1 MGQIYKYNEVDIYGE
16 ISKYGLIER
25 KPRARKPSPAAVDI
39 MNCICAFDI
48 ETSTVTVTDT
58 AGAPAVHSFMY
69 IWQFQINDITIVGR
83 TWEEFQNLVML
94 IKTAC
99 VRIKKEKRLDD
110 LPFVII
116 WVHNLAYEFQYLSG
130 IYQFTNDE
138 CFFRDVRK
146 PIYCRMFNCIEF
158 RCSYIQ
164 TNMSL
169 SHLTRQLGVKQKLSG
184 QKYDYNKVRFP
195 WTELTDYEL
204 EYCVT
209 DVQSLVECMKI
220 KMENDHDNLQ
230 TIPLT
235 STGYVRRDC
244 REALRPLFL
253 DIKEMLPAEAEYRLL
268 RQAFRGGN
276 THANRKYSGK
286 IVPDVFSYDMSSCY
300 PAQQLTKKFPMSKW
314 KWLDDNLDLKR
325 IKKFIDLGY
334 AVVGTYRFEGLRLR
348 TRTTIP
354 YLSLSKTNSRHFS
367 LDNGRILDSEITE
380 TTLTEIDLKIVL
392 KQYTFDSMYC
402 LTAMCCQKHYLPEEY
417 REVIRRYYQ
426 NKTQLKGVKDPEQEY
441 LYQKSKEKLN
451 GIYGM
456 SAQDPIHAEIFYNDG
471 EYTRSD
477 YSTIDVEKVLH
488 RAKFPYS
495 WGVYTTAYARAALQ
509 DAIDIAGDQMIYCDT
524 DSVKTKGKIDL
535 DRLNQKRQN
544 MAVENRAYADD
555 PKGCRHYM
563 GVFELEGKY
572 ERFITCGAKR
582 YVYETEKCK
591 YAKSCENGSKCCL
604 HITVSGVSKQINEKT
619 GFSFAV
625 EELGRIENF
634 KPGYYDDNDNYI
646 PGMIWS
652 EAAGTMAVY
661 NDDDYFTY
669 TDPETGKEL
678 LITKNVSIIPTTYE
692 MSYEKDY
699 RRLLGEIALYG
710 EYKRESE

>member
-1 MGQIYKYNEVDIYGE
+1 MGIYQVNEVDLYSELTRYG
-16 ISKYGLIER
+16 IIER

-39 MNCICAFDI
+39 MNCLCAFDI
-48 ETSTVTVTDT
+48 ETSTIELPPVSDE
-58 AGAPAVHSFMY
+58 ARNVHSFMY
-69 IWQFQINDITIVGR
+69 IWQFQINDKTIIGR
-83 TWEEFQNLVML
+83 TWEEFQQLMTG
-94 IKTAC
+94 IKSVC
-99 VRIKKEKRLDD
+99 SRIKKEKTLSD
-110 LPFVII
+110 LPMVII

-130 IYQFTNDE
+130 IYNFTNDE

-146 PIYCRMFNCIEF
+146 PIYCRMLGCIEF

-169 SHLTRQLGVKQKLSG
+169 SHLTKQLGVKQKLSG
-184 QKYDYNKVRFP
+184 QKYDYSKVRFP
-195 WTELTDYEL
+195 WTPLTDYEL

-220 KMENDHDNLQ
+220 KMDNDHDNLQ

-244 REALRPLFL
+244 REALKPLFL
-253 DIKEMLPAEAEYRLL
+253 DIKEMLPCEAEYRLL

-286 IVPDVFSYDMSSCY
+286 LIKDVYSYDMSSCY
-300 PAQQLTKKFPMSKW
+300 PAQQLTKKFPMTQW

-334 AVVGTYRFEGLRLR
+334 AVVGTYHFEGLRLR
-348 TRTTIP
+348 KRTTIP
-354 YLSLSKTNSRHFS
+354 YLSLSKTRSYNFR
-367 LDNGRILDSEITE
+367 LDNGRILEAEVTE

-392 KQYTFDSMYC
+392 QQYTFDTMEC

-417 REVIRRYYQ
+417 REVIRRYYE
-426 NKTQLKGVKDPEQEY
+426 NKTKLKGVTDPEQVY

-456 SAQDPIHAEIFYNDG
+456 SAQDPIHAEILYNDG

-509 DAIDIAGDQMIYCDT
+509 EAIDIAGEQMVYCDT
-524 DSVKTKGKIDL
+524 DSVKTKGPVNL
-535 DRLNQKRQN
+535 EWLNRKREN
-544 MAVENRAYADD
+544 MAIENKAFADD
-555 PKGCRHYM
+555 PKGNRHYM
-563 GVFELEGKY
+563 GVFELEGSY
-572 ERFITCGAKR
+572 RRFITCGAKR
-582 YVYETEKCK
+582 YAYETEYCTYKN
-591 YAKSCENGSKCCL
+591 SCPNGSKCCL
-604 HITVSGVSKQINEKT
+604 HITVSGVSKAINENT

-625 EELGRIENF
+625 EELERIENF
-634 KPGYYDDNDNYI
+634 KPGYYDDNGNYI
-646 PGMIWS
+646 PGMIWK

-669 TDPETGKEL
+669 TDPESGNEL

-699 RRLLGEIALYG
+699 RRLLDEISLYG
-710 EYKRESE
+710 EYKKESE